1 MKRGLYRAQAIILNS
16 FDYGE
21 SDRIIAFYTLEHGK
35 IKGIAKGARRSKKRF
50 VGNLEPG
57 SLINLIFFQS
67 GGSELVRVEDVTLVE
82 GFHRLRA
89 DIDTLSYGFY
99 LLELTSEMT
108 REGVVL
114 PAVYELL
121 AGMLKM
127 LNDGHGPGVVARFF
141 EIRLLSLAGYMP
153 HLSGCVVCKNDGTDG
168 PVRKFSSEKGGV
180 VCGRC
185 APGLNSLLPI
195 SPSTAG
201 LLSMA
206 ARMDAD
212 KLARLKPAQ
221 SFIEEGERLLYDFIK
236 FQLGRELKTRRFMEK
251 MRAIETR
258 AL

>member
-1 MKRGLYRAQAIILNS
+1 MKRGLYRAQAVILNS

-21 SDRIIAFYTLEHGK
+21 SDRIIAFYTFEHGK

-50 VGNLEPG
+50 VGNLELG
-57 SLINLIFFQS
+57 SLINLVFFQNN
-67 GGSELVRVEDVTLVE
+67 GSELVRVEEVALVE
-82 GFHRLRA
+82 GFPKLRA
-89 DIDTLSYGFY
+89 DIDILSYGFY

-153 HLSGCVVCKNDGTDG
+153 HLNGCVVCKSCGADG
-168 PVRKFSSEKGGV
+168 VRKFSSEKGGV

-212 KLARLKPAQ
+212 KLARLKPAP

-236 FQLGRELKTRRFMEK
+236 FQLGRELKTRKFMDK
-251 MRAIETR
+251 MRAIGTR
-258 AL
+258 APL